1 MLSWKRFESKHSFCL
16 HLSLRVHPVQ
26 LQLIWSQNWT
36 PQWKHNQVDL
46 PHVMFTG
53 VNCSLWKSN
62 KFSLLGRMFCHQC
75 TVSKQKRSFF
85 VKIFN
90 VATTPRIGYTMA
102 CSTAVCT
109 WTKLCKC
116 THIMEN
122 QFCRII
128 AQHISYS
135 V

>member
-1 MLSWKRFESKHSFCL
+1 MLLWKRFESKHSFRL

-26 LQLIWSQNWT
+26 LQLMWSQDWS
-36 PQWKHNQVDL
+36 PQWMHNQFDL

-53 VNCSLWKSN
+53 VNCSLLKN
-62 KFSLLGRMFCHQC
+62 RTKFHFGKNVLSSMYSIKTKTFL
-75 TVSKQKRSFF
+75 F

-90 VATTPRIGYTMA
+90 VGMTPRIGYTMA
-102 CSTAVCT
+102 CTTAART
-109 WTKLCKC
+109 WTELCKC